1 LCIDEDTSELID
13 ASASYL
19 PSEHALDDNHV
30 GGCVTEEVFVYRL
43 HAPGYELTVERVEEE
58 WKGSVRTGSQK
69 ILARITRQE
78 T

>member
-1 LCIDEDTSELID
+1 
-13 ASASYL
+13 
-19 PSEHALDDNHV
+19 
-30 GGCVTEEVFVYRL
+30 VTEEVFVYRL